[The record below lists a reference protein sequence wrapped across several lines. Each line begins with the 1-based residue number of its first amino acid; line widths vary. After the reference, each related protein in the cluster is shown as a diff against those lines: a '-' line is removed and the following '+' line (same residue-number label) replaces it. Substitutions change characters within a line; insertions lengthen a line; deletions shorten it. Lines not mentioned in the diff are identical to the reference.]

1 MSVFLSTQKSAQ
13 KSKNTQNMNL
23 KYKLPTG
30 LQGGVVAGLL
40 KGIVFFGPLPLE
52 NLQTIHLQKYG
63 FFWSKFVSGHIQLFY
78 ETYPLNFCKNYPL
91 FFLNSFVSFMYLCE
105 RKQNVTAGYIQ
116 RYSKLDFILDYLC
129 FGNHE

>member
-1 MSVFLSTQKSAQ
+1 
-13 KSKNTQNMNL
+13 MNL

-52 NLQTIHLQKYG
+52 NLQTIHLQKHG

-78 ETYPLNFCKNYPL
+78 EVKRTIS
-91 FFLNSFVSFMYLCE
+91 FFAKITPYFS
-105 RKQNVTAGYIQ
+105 
-116 RYSKLDFILDYLC
+116 
-129 FGNHE
+129 